1 MQQVK
6 GKLLI
11 CGEGNFFE
19 QTRALIRVHGV
30 EGKVELRG
38 YVPPGEL
45 KNITPTARAALM
57 IFEATGMNQYHSLSN
72 RFFDYIM
79 AAVPQVCV
87 NYPEYQAINDQY
99 DVALMIDDTE
109 PATIGAAINRLLSD
123 DGLHERLR
131 RNCLI
136 ARKELNW
143 CVEEKKLVE
152 FYQNIFTNPSKP
164 T

>member
-1 MQQVK
+1 K
-6 GKLLI
+6 GRLLI

-19 QTRALIRVHGV
+19 QTKALVRFHGL

-38 YVPPGEL
+38 YVAPGEL
-45 KNITPTARAALM
+45 RKITPTARTALM
-57 IFEATGMNQYHSLSN
+57 IFESTGMNQYHSLSN